1 MSATFAE
8 QLQAITARAE
18 QHERA
23 LLQATRDLLEAWAA
37 DATISMRRHAPWQN
51 RTGLARYGAGADN
64 PILQAQPTL
73 PDLPS
78 PAKGDGLSWRK
89 VHPAD
94 LHAGGAIVLITDA
107 PYGIYLETA
116 NGGAYAI
123 IMPTVAT
130 LGPQLTARL
139 RAIWRL

>member
-1 MSATFAE
+1 MKSTE
-8 QLQAITARAE
+8 T
-18 QHERA
+18 
-23 LLQATRDLLEAWAA
+23 
-37 DATISMRRHAPWQN
+37 
-51 RTGLARYGAGADN
+51 
-64 PILQAQPTL
+64 
-73 PDLPS
+73 
-78 PAKGDGLSWRK
+78 
-89 VHPAD
+89 AD